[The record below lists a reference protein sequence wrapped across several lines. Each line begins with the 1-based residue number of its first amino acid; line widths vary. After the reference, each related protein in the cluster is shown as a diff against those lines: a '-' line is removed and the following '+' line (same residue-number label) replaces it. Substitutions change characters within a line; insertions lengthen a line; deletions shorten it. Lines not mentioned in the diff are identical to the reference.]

1 MQLEM
6 ELEWAKIKALQ
17 AKDVPSLLS
26 LNARAKA
33 IKVLETL
40 VVSERKTNIQLSLE
54 LKQTQ
59 KEKGTKPNGEAT
71 KATET

>member
-1 MQLEM
+1 M

-17 AKDVPSLLS
+17 AKDIPSS
-26 LNARAKA
+26 HSMNAMAEA
-33 IKVLETL
+33 IKVLQTPM
-40 VVSERKTNIQLSLE
+40 VSKRETNIELSLE

-71 KATET
+71 KAMET